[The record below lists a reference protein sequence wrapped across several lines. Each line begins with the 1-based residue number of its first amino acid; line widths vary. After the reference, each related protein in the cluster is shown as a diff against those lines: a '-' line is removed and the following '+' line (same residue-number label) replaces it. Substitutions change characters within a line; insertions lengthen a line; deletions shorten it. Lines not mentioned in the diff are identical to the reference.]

1 MIDLIREEMKKRIKE
16 ASAHYKQ
23 IQNPFFNDL
32 DIPESGIN
40 YQFFISFGPT
50 APLVQGKEGAISQ
63 VNVIL
68 KTYRQGT
75 RDKLSDFDE
84 GYCEALLM
92 KELIL
97 DRSKIIN
104 KDYIKGVTGSDTIPS
119 EIPDSQNVYVY
130 ETNFV
135 FTISYGIGE

>member
-16 ASAHYKQ
+16 ASAYYKQ

-32 DIPESGIN
+32 DISESGIN
-40 YQFFISFGPT
+40 YQFFISFGST